1 MELYNIIH
9 VCKVQPF
16 HTVLTYLIV
25 LLYCTMISFS
35 TLHLMDI
42 GIFQFRDI
50 LSTAAMNIFAVF
62 VCIYIVCIYV
72 Q

>member
-1 MELYNIIH
+1 
-9 VCKVQPF
+9 
-16 HTVLTYLIV
+16 
-25 LLYCTMISFS
+25 
-35 TLHLMDI
+35 MDI